1 MLKIMVVIGTRPE
14 AIKMAPVVR
23 AIQAVPELMQPIVCV
38 TGQHREML
46 DQVLNLFAIH
56 ADVDLNVMEPN
67 QTLAALTA
75 KLITGM
81 DRVIRAAR
89 PDWVLVQG
97 DTTSAMAAG
106 LVAFYHGIKIGHI
119 EAGLRTGDRRQP
131 FPEEVNRRITDLMS
145 DLYFTPTTRTRANLV
160 REGVPAYDIRVTG
173 NTVIDALLLMAAE
186 VGQEPLDEIA
196 ADLTGKRVIL
206 VTSHRRENFG
216 PPFRDICG
224 AIRDLAERYR
234 DDAHVIF
241 PVHYNPNVRDPAHEI
256 LGGIANIHLIEP
268 VDYRTMVKLM
278 ARAHVILTDSGGVQE
293 EAPSLNKPLVVM
305 RDLTERQEVVEA
317 GAARLVGT
325 NARKIVAAV
334 SELMDNS
341 DVYARMASAANP
353 YGDGTAS
360 RQIIRAILEH
370 DVHAYTGRNLPNVDS
385 LTRPATPVI

>member
-23 AIQAVPELMQPIVCV
+23 AIQAVPELVKPIVIV

-46 DQVLNLFAIH
+46 DQVLRLFDIH
-56 ADVDLNVMEPN
+56 PDVDLNVMEPN

-75 KLITGM
+75 KLITGL
-81 DRVIRAAR
+81 DRVMRAAK

-106 LVAFYHGIKIGHI
+106 LVAFYHGVRIGHI

-145 DLYFTPTTRTRANLV
+145 DLYFTPTERTRANLL
-160 REGVPAYDIRVTG
+160 REGVQAHDILVTG
-173 NTVIDALLLMAAE
+173 NTVIDALLLVAQDVAD
-186 VGQEPLDEIA
+186 EPLHEIG
-196 ADLTGKRVIL
+196 ADLGGKRVIL

-216 PPFRDICG
+216 APFRDICG

-234 DDAHVIF
+234 HQAHILF
-241 PVHYNPNVRDPAHEI
+241 PVHYNPNVRQPAHEI
-256 LGGIANIHLIEP
+256 LGGQPNIHLMDP

-278 ARAHVILTDSGGVQE
+278 ARAHVILTDSGGIQE

-305 RDLTERQEVVEA
+305 RELTERQEVVEA
-317 GAARLVGT
+317 GAAALVGT
-325 NARKIVAAV
+325 DAGKIVRTV
-334 SELMDNS
+334 SALMD
-341 DVYARMASAANP
+341 DADLYRRMSSVANP

-360 RQIIRAILEH
+360 RQILRAILDH
-370 DVHAYTGRNLPNVDS
+370 DAHAYSDRNWPNAER
-385 LTRPATPVI
+385 RP